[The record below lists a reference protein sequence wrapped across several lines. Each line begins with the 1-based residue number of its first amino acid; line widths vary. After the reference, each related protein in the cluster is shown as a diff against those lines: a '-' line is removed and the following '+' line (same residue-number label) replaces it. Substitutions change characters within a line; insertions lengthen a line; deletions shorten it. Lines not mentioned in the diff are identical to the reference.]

1 MTGQDLKN
9 SILQLA
15 IQGKLVPQDA
25 NDEPASVLLERIKAE
40 KQKLINEKKIKK
52 EKPLPEITD
61 EEKPFEIPESW
72 EWVRVEDIATV
83 VRGGSPR
90 PAGSLEFYEG
100 PIPFM
105 CVADITKDECMYVH
119 SASKSIKEA
128 GLKKTRM
135 VEANTLLLSNSGAT
149 LGVPKINTF
158 ATTFNDGIAAF
169 LYLNDDI
176 KVYLY
181 WYYKSQTF
189 ILRNINQGTAQ
200 PNLNTD
206 IIKQMPIPLPPLS
219 EQHRIVAKIEELMPL
234 VEEYDKAQKK
244 LDALN
249 AKLPEALKKSILQE
263 AIQGKLVPQDQ
274 NDEPASVLLQH
285 IRKEKEQLV
294 KDGKLK
300 KKDLVTTPITD
311 EEKPFEIPESWEWV
325 RLANVGITNTGTT
338 PSKSN
343 PNFFGDY
350 IPFLGPGDIQN
361 STITYGKIGLSELG
375 YEVARPVPA
384 NSIIQVCI
392 GGSIG
397 KCAIVDRESTFNQQ
411 INSLTTLI
419 CNHKYLFY
427 CMQSDFF
434 AKKMIDN
441 STGTATP
448 IINRGLW
455 DLLLIPLP
463 PLSEQHRIVSKIE
476 DLFAQIEP
484 LAKALSTPM

>member
-40 KQKLINEKKIKK
+40 KQKLIKEKKIKK

-61 EEKPFEIPESW
+61 EEKPFEIPE
-72 EWVRVEDIATV
+72 T
-83 VRGGSPR
+83 
-90 PAGSLEFYEG
+90 
-100 PIPFM
+100 
-105 CVADITKDECMYVH
+105 
-119 SASKSIKEA
+119 
-128 GLKKTRM
+128 
-135 VEANTLLLSNSGAT
+135 
-149 LGVPKINTF
+149 
-158 ATTFNDGIAAF
+158 
-169 LYLNDDI
+169 
-176 KVYLY
+176 
-181 WYYKSQTF
+181 
-189 ILRNINQGTAQ
+189 
-200 PNLNTD
+200 
-206 IIKQMPIPLPPLS
+206 
-219 EQHRIVAKIEELMPL
+219 
-234 VEEYDKAQKK
+234 
-244 LDALN
+244 
-249 AKLPEALKKSILQE
+249 
-263 AIQGKLVPQDQ
+263 
-274 NDEPASVLLQH
+274 
-285 IRKEKEQLV
+285 
-294 KDGKLK
+294 
-300 KKDLVTTPITD
+300 
-311 EEKPFEIPESWEWV
+311 WEWV

-384 NSIIQVCI
+384 NTIIQVCI

-463 PLSEQHRIVSKIE
+463 PLAEQHRIVAKIEELMPLVEEYDKAQKELDALNAKLPEALKKSILQEAIQGKLVPQEPNDEPASVLLQRIRKEKEQLVKDGKLKKKDLVTTPISDEENPFEIPENWEWCRLGEISQFNGGFAFKSINYQNNGVRVLRISDFNEDGINSKSPVYYKEDKSLSKYLLNEGDIIMCMTGGTVGKSYHVKNLQDTFYINQRVADITVNKAILNDYVYRVIVSYYIQDIINENKNSTNDNISAQLINNFLIPLPPLAEQHRIVSKIE